1 MGIAGEQ
8 AGDSSSPPSNLDLM
22 REIAIEIGS
31 QAGKSLPATANDT
44 VWTIVRPRET
54 AWYIESFLLQG
65 VAENGYKVLSGT
77 DGRLTLDFGLTEI
90 AVRYSDARSD
100 GLFGETIVD
109 REVVVTVSTTMIN
122 RISGELLVNRDIS
135 GTRRDTVAVSR
146 IKSLENPNITVTQG
160 ELPAEGFFS
169 NLAGPLIVL
178 GALGVAVYL
187 LFHVRS

>member
-1 MGIAGEQ
+1 
-8 AGDSSSPPSNLDLM
+8 M